1 MRSIWSEPIL
11 GASLKSECIPCESD
25 NFSIKTMSSSYNE
38 HLWPPQMEND
48 FINLLLQYTGIS
60 INWQS
65 IRDEMKKITGRELSE
80 TQLFNKY
87 RKSLR
92 GDYKKFSAV
101 LTETGAGWECLASHE
116 SWVEYLRQIN
126 PEHAQAF
133 NKKGREHYMLLQNL
147 FNQKAAA
154 TNSGQKHESDSLTNS
169 RRKHESDS
177 IDSYERSKRVKDS
190 VFSSEG
196 LSLSVE
202 APNRS
207 CSVIECINVLKT
219 MGLDHKF
226 YVAAV
231 SCLLKDPYKRM
242 AFLASPVKYRK
253 GLLIFYIDN
262 AKENDP
268 RNKENPTNQPP

>member
-1 MRSIWSEPIL
+1 MMFICVDQKKTTRSRRRRQRSEKL
-11 GASLKSECIPCESD
+11 SLRQRAAKQEAQYTSP
-25 NFSIKTMSSSYNE
+25 MSSSYNE

-92 GDYKKFSAV
+92 
-101 LTETGAGWECLASHE
+101 
-116 SWVEYLRQIN
+116 
-126 PEHAQAF
+126 EHAQAF